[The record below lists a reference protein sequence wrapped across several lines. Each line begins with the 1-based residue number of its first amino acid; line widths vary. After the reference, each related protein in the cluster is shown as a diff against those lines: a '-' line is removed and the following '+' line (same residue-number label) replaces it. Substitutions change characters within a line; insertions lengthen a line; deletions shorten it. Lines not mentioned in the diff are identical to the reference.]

1 MILDSNITQSNTK
14 KNQNFIRRIIL
25 LLIIIILSLSI
36 LLFNLYTL
44 QIIKFNFYE
53 KKSKKNYIK
62 LLPLVPM
69 RGLIYDRN
77 GILLAMNKTF
87 YKLAFLPFQNK
98 DIVKKIRTI
107 RSIIHI
113 SKKNVKLFLK
123 ALQKDTVHPIIMKVD
138 LNDVEVA
145 KFFLNKYRLPGFFL
159 VTYQKRFYPY
169 SAICAHFI
177 GYISRIS
184 IEDLRSL
191 IKQKKRKNYIHS
203 KNIGKSGVEKYYENV
218 LHGITG
224 YKKIEIDN
232 RRHIIKQ
239 ISQKNAYAGYDIFL
253 SIDIKLQK
261 YVSSLIPQNIRSAL
275 IVLNP
280 KDGSI
285 LAMVST
291 PSFNPNLFI
300 RRMTH
305 KVFNHLIHDKNKPLI
320 NRAIQGIYPPAS
332 TVKPYISIA
341 ALQLGLIDEKTI
353 IFDPGWWEIPKCHKR
368 YKDWK
373 KTGHGYL
380 DLIKS
385 LEESAD
391 TFFYQIA
398 FNMGINKI
406 HHWMKKF
413 GYGELTKVDLANE
426 KLGNL
431 PTKKWKLNNKQDTW
445 YTGDTISVGIGQSYW
460 YTTPIQMSK
469 ALIIL
474 INNGIVKQPHILKQI
489 KINDKYYP
497 FKSKHYASIRN
508 ISNQYWKL
516 VKRGMYGVANH
527 NNGTA
532 YKSLS
537 FAKYIIAAKSGT
549 AQVFNLNNI
558 KKYNINVIKDSLRDH
573 KLMIAYTPYKNP
585 QIAIVIIIENNKDLV
600 IGDIMRKI
608 FDYIFAHNKDFL
620 IK

>member
-1 MILDSNITQSNTK
+1 MTLDSNIIQNNIKKTQK
-14 KNQNFIRRIIL
+14 FFRRIIL
-25 LLIIIILSLSI
+25 LLIIIILLLSV
-36 LLFNLYTL
+36 LLFNLYNL
-44 QIIKFNFYE
+44 QITKFNFYE
-53 KKSKKNYIK
+53 RKAKKNYVK
-62 LLPLVPM
+62 LLPLEPT

-77 GILLAMNKTF
+77 GILLAMNKTY

-98 DIVKKIRTI
+98 DVVKKIITI

-113 SKKNVKLFLK
+113 SDKNIKFFLK
-123 ALQKDTVHPIIMKVD
+123 RLQKDTIHPIIVKSNLTD
-138 LNDVEVA
+138 IEVA
-145 KFFLNKYRLPGFFL
+145 RFFLNKYKLSGFFL
-159 VTYQKRFYPY
+159 QSYEKRFYPY
-169 SAICAHFI
+169 SRICAHFL
-177 GYISRIS
+177 GYMSGISV
-184 IEDLRSL
+184 EDLRKL
-191 IKQKKRKNYIHS
+191 IKEKQRKNYIYS
-203 KNIGKSGVEKYYENV
+203 QNIGKSGVEKYYENV

-224 YKKIEIDN
+224 YKKVEVDN
-232 RRHIIKQ
+232 RRHIISQ
-239 ISQKNAYAGYDIFL
+239 ISQKNPYAGYDIFL
-253 SIDIKLQK
+253 TIDIKLQR
-261 YVSSLIPQNIRSAL
+261 YITSLIPHNVRSAL
-275 IVLNP
+275 IVLNS

-285 LAMVST
+285 LAIVST
-291 PSFNPNLFI
+291 PSFNPNLFSRKI
-300 RRMTH
+300 TYN
-305 KVFNHLIHDKNKPLI
+305 VLNHLLKNKNKPFI

-332 TVKPYISIA
+332 TVKPYMSIA

-353 IFDPGWWEIPKCHKR
+353 IFDPGWWEIPKYHKR

-413 GYGELTKVDLANE
+413 GYGELTDVDLAHE

-431 PTKKWKLNNKQDTW
+431 PTKQWKLNNRQDSW
-445 YTGDTISVGIGQSYW
+445 YVGDTISVGIGQSYW
-460 YTTPIQMSK
+460 YTTPIQIAK

-497 FKSKHYASIRN
+497 FKSKHYTSIKN
-508 ISNQYWKL
+508 VSSQYWKL

-527 NNGTA
+527 KNGTA
-532 YKSLS
+532 YKNLS

-549 AQVFNLNNI
+549 AQVYNLNN
-558 KKYNINVIKDSLRDH
+558 KKKSNIHVIKDNLRDH

-608 FDYIFAHNKDFL
+608 FDYIFSHDKDFL
-620 IK
+620 KK